1 MKIVVRTPNWIGDTI
16 LALPAIENL
25 KKNFPQ
31 AQIWMATIERV
42 KDLFTSPDS
51 AEGIISLPNLTELR
65 SLRDFTQKLK
75 EFDFDIGLLLT
86 NSFSS
91 AFLFYLAKIPE
102 RWGYQSDGR
111 GILLTKGVPLKEEED
126 SCHQVNYYLDL
137 ISGLGLRTRQL
148 EINLPIYQEEKE
160 AARKKLLSLSLDLSR
175 PLIILN
181 PGAYYGPAKRW
192 PASHFAGLAT
202 LFQKRKAAEIIIVG
216 SSDEIELGESV
227 ASFMKKKPVIF
238 TGKTTLRELLGL
250 ISQAVLFVTNDS
262 GPMHMANALK
272 VPVVAIFGP
281 TNPKVTGPFQQ
292 PSAIIKKD
300 VACWPCSYR
309 KCPYDHRCMMRI
321 EPEEVFE
328 ISQNFLG

>member
-1 MKIVVRTPNWIGDTI
+1 VKIVVRTPNWIGDTI

-65 SLRDFTQKLK
+65 NLRDFTQKLK

-148 EINLPIYQEEKE
+148 EINLPLYQEEKE

-175 PLIILN
+175 PLIILS

-250 ISQAVLFVTNDS
+250 ISQAALFVTNDS

-292 PSAIIKKD
+292 PSTIIKKD

>member
-65 SLRDFTQKLK
+65 NLRDFTQKLK

-148 EINLPIYQEEKE
+148 EINLPLYQEEKE

-175 PLIILN
+175 PLIILS

-250 ISQAVLFVTNDS
+250 ISQAALFVTNDS

-292 PSAIIKKD
+292 PSTIIKKD